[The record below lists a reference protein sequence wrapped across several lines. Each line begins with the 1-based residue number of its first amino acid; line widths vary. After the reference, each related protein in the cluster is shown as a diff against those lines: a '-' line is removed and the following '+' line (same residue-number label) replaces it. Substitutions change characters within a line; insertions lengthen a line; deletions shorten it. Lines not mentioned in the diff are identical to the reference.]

1 MPGFRSVCTSTEE
14 AEEAPASSFF
24 IFSRYI
30 YRLTEKRV
38 WRELERGRGGGELE
52 TVSRPTRRGWRGG
65 TLVLVIHR
73 SVNCEQF
80 FEKRESKLY
89 KKRIYFYLFFLSLSF
104 SSSRRYFSR
113 RESRSIKNFFLFFN
127 FNRGGREICLCNWV
141 NAGPR
146 RGLIY
151 DPAPSDWGQF
161 GSLATQPAKQARG
174 ATRFSSRSCREC
186 VGWCV
191 GPQPLRCKPAS
202 PSLFEKGGGG

>member
-1 MPGFRSVCTSTEE
+1 MNNFSRRENRNYIRKE
-14 AEEAPASSFF
+14 YIFISSFF
-24 IFSRYI
+24 
-30 YRLTEKRV
+30 
-38 WRELERGRGGGELE
+38 
-52 TVSRPTRRGWRGG
+52 
-65 TLVLVIHR
+65 
-73 SVNCEQF
+73 
-80 FEKRESKLY
+80 
-89 KKRIYFYLFFLSLSF
+89 LSF
-104 SSSRRYFSR
+104 SFSFSLDRRYFSR

-202 PSLFEKGGGG
+202 PSLFEKGGGGINLFELTHDENLLSRF